1 MDIKNAS
8 VYTMSYK
15 GTLSTQTHKATNV
28 TTKYTKY
35 HVGIVTPAVSL
46 SALMMSCDE
55 VTSIDGSSV
64 LTFLHRVTQNRRS
77 KTVAKDLQ
85 SWNVY
90 CLNWL

>member
-1 MDIKNAS
+1 MERA
-8 VYTMSYK
+8 
-15 GTLSTQTHKATNV
+15 GW
-28 TTKYTKY
+28 KYTKY

-64 LTFLHRVTQNRRS
+64 LTFVHRVTQNRRS

-90 CLNWL
+90 CLNWLQGGLHV